1 MSFVVVNDVFAF
13 LFFETPFCVQFLLVI
28 YVLGE

>member
-1 MSFVVVNDVFAF
+1 MSFVVVNGVFAF
-13 LFFETPFCVQFLLVI
+13 LFLKLLFFVQFFLVI

>member
-1 MSFVVVNDVFAF
+1 MSFVVVNGMFAF
-13 LFFETPFCVQFLLVI
+13 LFLKFPFCVQFLLVV

>member
-1 MSFVVVNDVFAF
+1 MSFVVVNGVFAF
-13 LFFETPFCVQFLLVI
+13 LFFKLPFCAQFLLVI